1 MAPKK
6 GTSAKKSKPDEAQN
20 EVNKS
25 EGISGKDDLS
35 KTDAVT
41 EAKASTKSKK
51 RKAGTVSEAQG
62 ARKSARGAK
71 SAPTHAQLLS
81 FLLSEEALK
90 HSSPEDDTSDSKLR
104 TYSLTALNPW
114 EELLSAVIL
123 SRPISHR
130 LGMRAIRTVLNAPYS
145 FNSAKAT
152 QTAGAEKQH
161 QALWDARTQHKDKTA
176 KQIGGLADVILDTF
190 ASTTD
195 KEGKSLAGVH
205 DKGGDE
211 MEAEMKLLKSSIK
224 GVGETGLNIFFRRV
238 QWQWLSAYPNVDG
251 KTADSLRKLGLP
263 QDPSELVELITANWK
278 ALKKVELAGA
288 DEGQRKRRAYVMV
301 LERAVGTDLEGNIE
315 AVIDAAAK
323 VSA

>member
-1 MAPKK
+1 MPPKK
-6 GTSAKKSKPDEAQN
+6 GTSAKKSKTDEAP
-20 EVNKS
+20 
-25 EGISGKDDLS
+25 GGKADDHP
-35 KTDAVT
+35 KTNAVA
-41 EAKASTKSKK
+41 EIKAPTKSKK
-51 RKAGTVSEAQG
+51 RKADTAPESQG

-81 FLLSEEALK
+81 FLLSEDALK

-130 LGMRAIRTVLNAPYS
+130 LGMRAIRTVLNGPYS

-176 KQIGGLADVILDTF
+176 KQIGGLADVILDKF
-190 ASTTD
+190 ASTSD

-211 MEAEMKLLKSSIK
+211 MEEEMKILKSSIK

-238 QWQWLSAYPNVDG
+238 QWQWPSAYPNVDG

-263 QDPSELVELITANWK
+263 QDPSDLVELIKANWK
-278 ALKKVELAGA
+278 AIKKVELAGA
-288 DEGQRKRRAYVMV
+288 DEEQRKRRAYVMV

-315 AVIDAAAK
+315 AVVDAAAK
-323 VSA
+323 VSV